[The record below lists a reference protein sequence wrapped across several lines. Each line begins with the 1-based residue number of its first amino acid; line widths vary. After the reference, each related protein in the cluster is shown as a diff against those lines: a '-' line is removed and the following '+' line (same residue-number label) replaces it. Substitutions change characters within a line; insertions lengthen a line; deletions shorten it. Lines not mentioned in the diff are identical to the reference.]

1 MTFLLVL
8 ALVLISVWIVFAII
22 DRIVGWAFARHERR
36 RNETYPQEFLYADIG
51 RMHREVDREVERLAA
66 WVPPAQYP
74 DPTAGATPR
83 ARGPYRSRTAAPRLG
98 APDRQSE
105 YGQSTSLIGT
115 ARVEGQR

>member
-1 MTFLLVL
+1 MTFVGVLVVVLL
-8 ALVLISVWIVFAII
+8 SVWIVFAII
-22 DRIVGWAFARHERR
+22 DRVVGWAFERHERR
-36 RNETYPQEFLYADIG
+36 RNAKYPQEFLYADVG

-66 WVPPAQYP
+66 WVPPAQS
-74 DPTAGATPR
+74 PTATAGPTSG